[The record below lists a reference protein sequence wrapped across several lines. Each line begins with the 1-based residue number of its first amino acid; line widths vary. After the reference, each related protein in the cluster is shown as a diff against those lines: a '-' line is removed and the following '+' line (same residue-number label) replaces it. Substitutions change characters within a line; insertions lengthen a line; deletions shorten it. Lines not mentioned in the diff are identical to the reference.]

1 MAYMF
6 QFGRTDVFLA
16 TLLPTSS
23 LKWKI
28 IAQPVWNPWHCA
40 ALRIVCSHRIFHLS
54 VMQTSKVSGLRWG
67 VLPNVGDLTGRTMG
81 FHQWIW
87 HKGYWLSSNTGVT
100 PCYCSCQRKMIL
112 DHLNHSKKIAGS
124 TFCDKSISK
133 TQAYEAF
140 SIGSHTSQWGG
151 QSHEFIRSVNNV
163 EPYIYILMVNGSRG
177 FTISMWIC
185 FAIFGGWRKTAKL
198 RIWPVKMCLERR
210 NLFASSVDDFLA
222 SPRSPNCAS

>member
-67 VLPNVGDLTGRTMG
+67 VLPNVADLTGRIMG

-87 HKGYWLSSNTGVT
+87 HKGYWLSSNTGIT

-112 DHLNHSKKIAGS
+112 DHLNHSKK
-124 TFCDKSISK
+124 KSGFHILRQIHIENRGIWSLL
-133 TQAYEAF
+133 
-140 SIGSHTSQWGG
+140 HW
-151 QSHEFIRSVNNV
+151 
-163 EPYIYILMVNGSRG
+163 EPYGWSIIPWIYSLSQ
-177 FTISMWIC
+177 
-185 FAIFGGWRKTAKL
+185 
-198 RIWPVKMCLERR
+198 
-210 NLFASSVDDFLA
+210 
-222 SPRSPNCAS
+222 